1 LSEFVLY
8 AGLSGPRIATTIG
21 PQVRGA
27 IDISVVRHI
36 KPVPVPT
43 SSHIQD
49 PALFGERAPSHGS
62 RANHL
67 GFTRFTAL
75 TWLKQAAL
83 VLSVF
88 PRPLLMGQPYTPRHG
103 QRVLRHILGAQ
114 ASSALTRPADQ
125 GRATPGRTIATND
138 EAAHRDRLPPRV
150 VALVPAA
157 PNAVLPETLGKLA
170 AQARRPD
177 RVIVIVNNC
186 GDQTAAMAAQARQ
199 LGAEALI
206 MEGANPQMK
215 SGALNYALER
225 VLPSLADDD
234 AILVQDSDSFLDP
247 EFISVTARKL
257 ADGYAA
263 AGGNFRGREGGGMVG
278 WFQSNEYARYARD
291 TARKQGNVLCITGVG
306 TLFRVSALRAVA
318 AAIKSGRLPGAAGG
332 HIYSYATITE
342 DNWMTLALKHLG
354 YRVVSPKDAT
364 MSTEVM
370 PTWGKL
376 ARQRLRWKRG
386 AFEDLLNF
394 GLTRHTVK
402 GWGFQVVA
410 ILGILATLAYFATL
424 LASPWLGFHLHT
436 LFLSITMLYAVERAV
451 TVRSRGWKV
460 MLLSATVLPEWGY
473 DLFLQ
478 AVQLRAL
485 TGIMLRTR
493 KSWGTVSVAAASAE
507 PVMPTTAE

>member
-1 LSEFVLY
+1 M
-8 AGLSGPRIATTIG
+8 P
-21 PQVRGA
+21 GA
-27 IDISVVRHI
+27 
-36 KPVPVPT
+36 P
-43 SSHIQD
+43 
-49 PALFGERAPSHGS
+49 G
-62 RANHL
+62 
-67 GFTRFTAL
+67 
-75 TWLKQAAL
+75 
-83 VLSVF
+83 
-88 PRPLLMGQPYTPRHG
+88 
-103 QRVLRHILGAQ
+103 
-114 ASSALTRPADQ
+114 SSALTTAADQ
-125 GRATPGRTIATND
+125 ESPAT
-138 EAAHRDRLPPRV
+138 DRSFTPNNQAGDGDGLPARV

-170 AQARRPD
+170 AQVRRPD
-177 RVIVIVNNC
+177 RVVVIVNNC
-186 GDQTAAMAAQARQ
+186 GDRTAAMAAQARE
-199 LGAEALI
+199 LGAEAMI

-225 VLPSLADDD
+225 VLPSLGDGD

-257 ADGYAA
+257 AEGYAA

-318 AAIKSGRLPGAAGG
+318 AAIRNGGLPGADGG
-332 HIYSYATITE
+332 YIYSYATITE

-354 YRVVSPKDAT
+354 YRVVSPKNAT

-370 PTWGKL
+370 LTWGKL

-410 ILGILATLAYFATL
+410 ILGIIATLAYFCTL
-424 LASPWLGFHLHT
+424 IASPWLGFHLHT
-436 LFLSITMLYAVERAV
+436 LFLSITVLYAVERAV

-485 TGIMLRTR
+485 AGIMLRTR
-493 KSWGTVSVAAASAE
+493 KSWGTVSVAAAPAE
-507 PVMPTTAE
+507 VLAATAAH